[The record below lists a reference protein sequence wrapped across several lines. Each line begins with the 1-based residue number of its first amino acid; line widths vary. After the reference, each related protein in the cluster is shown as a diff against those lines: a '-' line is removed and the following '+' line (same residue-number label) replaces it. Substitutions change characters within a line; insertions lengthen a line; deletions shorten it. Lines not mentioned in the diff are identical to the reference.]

1 MRTRREMH
9 FPYPS
14 SIGSDKGRLRTIT
27 VGQHLARAAGAVI
40 VAILLMGTGV
50 AHAGSPAAAAKAFIE
65 TLSKDEA
72 REALAAF
79 DSTDRKKIR
88 FTPGRRGGLS
98 LKAMDARSLAAA
110 TRFLEQTLSAEGV
123 RMVELIRQREA
134 ILGEITGRP
143 GYRDPKLYYLAIFG
157 DPGKGHWAYRFEGHH
172 LSINMTYRD
181 DKLISGMPVMLASNP
196 EKTDNPGA
204 PPELL
209 GPLVA
214 DARASVADAAAR
226 QRVVEALTAH
236 IPGPLRAA
244 YRAGLSGRQALA
256 KRKKTWRGFDL
267 YGGEANVEIET
278 NQTNHIHIT
287 FRDGLWDFG
296 GGN

>member
-1 MRTRREMH
+1 MH
-9 FPYPS
+9 FPYPL

-27 VGQHLARAAGAVI
+27 VRQHLARAAGAVI
-40 VAILLMGTGV
+40 FAILLMGAWAAEAET
-50 AHAGSPAAAAKAFIE
+50 PAAAAKALIE

-72 REALAAF
+72 SKALAAF

-110 TRFLEQTLSAEGV
+110 TRFLGQTLSAEGV

-134 ILGEITGRP
+134 ILGGITGRP
-143 GYRDPKLYYLAIFG
+143 GYRDPELYYLAVFG
-157 DPGKGHWAYRFEGHH
+157 DPGKGLWAYRFEGHH

-181 DKLISGMPVMLASNP
+181 DKLISGVPVMLASNP
-196 EKTDNPGA
+196 EKTDSPGA

-209 GPLVA
+209 GPLIA

-226 QRVVEALTAH
+226 QRIIEALTAH

-256 KRKKTWRGFDL
+256 KHKKTWRGFDL
-267 YGGEANVEIET
+267 YGGDANVEIET

-287 FRDGLWDFG
+287 FRDRIWDFG